1 MKSFEVQT
9 HRSSQW
15 QTDSTYDDRELAG
28 LRARQIEEKERSD
41 PVRVVEE
48 VFQER
53 TQKYVRRTIYRD
65 DKFQQSAKT
74 KAKAEVGERRQSYA
88 ETTVAERPSEKKVP
102 EKAPG
107 QQRSPPMN
115 KRKSLSARAL
125 FGILILIVGAGIG
138 AMIALEY
145 YIKLT

>member
-88 ETTVAERPSEKKVP
+88 ETTVAERPSARRKCP
-102 EKAPG
+102 
-107 QQRSPPMN
+107 
-115 KRKSLSARAL
+115 KRHQDNSALHR
-125 FGILILIVGAGIG
+125 
-138 AMIALEY
+138 
-145 YIKLT
+145 